1 MAGQD
6 LQNKTEKIKI
16 AAVGD
21 IMLGDNPLCLGFGV
35 KSKAALNGYDYLFN
49 NVKSIFERND
59 LAVANLE
66 SVIATPLPE
75 ERDNMWC
82 VMNRGLDDASISMR
96 NGGLGLVS
104 LANNHIFEHGP
115 EALEM
120 TIGNLNS
127 AGIGHIGSSKNP
139 YYIFER
145 YGKRIA
151 FLSWSLL
158 PDYYW
163 PDKKP
168 SDYYHVTETIDPII
182 DEAALVKE
190 KSDYVVLML
199 HWGFEFFGQ
208 TSRNQQK
215 QAHQIIDAGVDVIL
229 GHHPHVLQPVEEY
242 GGGLIF
248 YSLGNFIFDSWDERT
263 LNSVIVE
270 LVFGNGVSYGF
281 IPVAVSAGNYA
292 PGICT
297 EQRRIDAIHAS
308 LEMGEIMDDE
318 THARTLQVYRNK
330 FRKSV
335 IYFVLRN
342 FYRYRIMNMLRLFKW
357 GLARARYIKRIKH
370 CESSDPYIIYRGPMK
385 G

>member
-1 MAGQD
+1 MTGQD
-6 LQNKTEKIKI
+6 LHNKTEKIKI
-16 AAVGD
+16 AAAGD

-35 KSKAALNGYDYLFN
+35 KSKAVLNGYDYLFDK
-49 NVKSIFERND
+49 VKPIFDRHD
-59 LAVANLE
+59 LAIANLE
-66 SVIATPLPE
+66 SVVATPLPE

-82 VMNRGLDDASISMR
+82 DMNRGLDEAPISVR

-120 TIGNLNS
+120 TIGNLDS
-127 AGIGHIGSSKNP
+127 AGIKHIGSQNKP

-145 YGKRIA
+145 HGKRIA

-158 PDYYW
+158 PDHYW
-163 PDKKP
+163 PDKNP
-168 SDYYHVTETIDPII
+168 SDYYHVTENIDPII
-182 DEAALVKE
+182 NEVALLKE
-190 KSDYVVLML
+190 KSDYIVLML

-208 TSRNQQK
+208 PSRGQQE
-215 QAHQIIDAGVDVIL
+215 QAHRLIKSGVDVIL

-248 YSLGNFIFDSWDERT
+248 YSLGNFIFDSWDEKT

-270 LVFGNGVSYGF
+270 LEFGNGVGYGF
-281 IPVAVSAGNYA
+281 IPVAVSAGSYV

-297 EQRRIDAIHAS
+297 EQRRINDILAS
-308 LEMGEIMDDE
+308 LEMGEILDDE
-318 THARTLQVYRNK
+318 AHARTLQIYRNK

-335 IYFVLRN
+335 VSFVLRN

-370 CESSDPYIIYRGPMK
+370 NESSDPYIIYRGPMK

>member
-1 MAGQD
+1 MAGQG

-35 KSKAALNGYDYLFN
+35 KSKAVIDGYDYLFDK
-49 NVKSIFERND
+49 VKPIFKRND

-82 VMNRGLDDASISMR
+82 VMNRGLDDASISMS

-120 TIGNLNS
+120 TIDNLNC
-127 AGIGHIGSSKNP
+127 AGIKHIGTHYKP
-139 YYIFER
+139 YYIFEGH
-145 YGKRIA
+145 GKRIA

-158 PDYYW
+158 PDHYW
-163 PDKKP
+163 PDKNP
-168 SDYYHVTETIDPII
+168 SDFYHVTETIDPII
-182 DEAALVKE
+182 DEAAHVKE

-199 HWGFEFFGQ
+199 HWGFEFINQ
-208 TSRNQQK
+208 PSRNQQK
-215 QAHQIIDAGVDVIL
+215 QAHRLIDAGVDVIL

-242 GGGLIF
+242 SGGLIF
-248 YSLGNFIFDSWDERT
+248 YSLGNFIFDSWDEKT

-270 LVFGNGVSYGF
+270 LEFGNGISYSS
-281 IPVAVSAGNYA
+281 IPVAISTVSYA
-292 PGICT
+292 PGKCT
-297 EQRRIDAIHAS
+297 EQRRIDAILAS

-342 FYRYRIMNMLRLFKW
+342 FYRYKITDMLRLFKW
-357 GLARARYIKRIKH
+357 GLARARYIKRIRR